1 MDLRSAIRDIPDFPE
16 KGILFRDITPV
27 LQDAELLR
35 AALDQ
40 IAELAVKYE
49 FDVVAGPE
57 SRGFLFGVPLAVRLG
72 KGFVPI
78 RKIGKLPYTTVKK
91 SYDLE
96 YGSATIEMHTDAV
109 KPGQKVLVVDDL
121 LATGGTARAIVE
133 LIEEAGAEVTA
144 SLFLIELSALEG
156 RKALKGDIEAVITY

>member
-27 LQDAELLR
+27 LQDGALLR
-35 AALDQ
+35 AAVDQ
-40 IAELAVKYE
+40 IAELAAKYE

-57 SRGFLFGVPLAVRLG
+57 SRGFIFGVPLAVKLG

-78 RKIGKLPYTTVKK
+78 RKFGKLPYTTVRK

-109 KPGQKVLVVDDL
+109 RPGQKVLVVDDL

-133 LIEEAGAEVTA
+133 LIDEVGAKIAA
-144 SLFLIELSALEG
+144 SIFLIELSALEG
-156 RKALKGDIEAVITY
+156 RKALKGPIEAVVTY

>member
-1 MDLRSAIRDIPDFPE
+1 MDLRNAIRDIPDFPE
-16 KGILFRDITPV
+16 KGILFRDITPI
-27 LQDAELLR
+27 LQDGELLR

-40 IAELAVKYE
+40 IAKLAEKYE
-49 FDVVAGPE
+49 FDVVVGPE
-57 SRGFLFGVPLAVRLG
+57 SRGFIFGVPLAVMLG

-78 RKIGKLPYTTVKK
+78 RKFGKLPYTTVKK

-96 YGSATIEMHTDAV
+96 YGSATIEMHIDAV

-133 LIEEAGAEVTA
+133 LIEEAKAEVAA
-144 SLFLIELSALEG
+144 SLFLIELSALGG
-156 RKALKGDIEAVITY
+156 RKDLKGGIEAVITY